1 MTRPIGLL
9 AFVVLAPAV
18 ARADWD
24 APVNLGAPVNSEA
37 DEFGLSL
44 TVDGSV
50 LYFDSDRPGGF
61 GGKDLYR
68 SERAGAA
75 WGAPEN
81 LGAVVNSPL
90 REYCPAVSPNGDEL
104 IFTTEGWN
112 LHTSQLVAGEW
123 QAPVP
128 IGTPVNSSF
137 QEWAARFK
145 AGDAIAF
152 TAFERTGGSGG
163 HDVWTSQRIAGIW
176 QGPSALNLNTVAHEY
191 APFVA
196 AGGDSMYLVV
206 DGDIHVSHWTG
217 STWTAPA
224 PIPGAVNHPS
234 AYETSPV
241 LSADGDTLYFASE
254 RAGGLGGY
262 DFWYSVWT
270 AGAVDVPAAAPGT
283 FTLAQNEPNPF
294 NPATTIRFQLA
305 EPDRVRLAIYDVA
318 GRLVR
323 TLVDAPVGT
332 EAMRIAWDGRDDLGA
347 EVPSG
352 TYLYRLQTSRESR
365 TKKLSLVK

>member
-1 MTRPIGLL
+1 MKRPFGLL

-24 APVNLGAPVNSEA
+24 IPVNLGAPVNSEA

-44 TVDGSV
+44 TSDGSV
-50 LYFDSDRPGGF
+50 LYFDSDRAGGF

-68 SERAGAA
+68 ADRAGAT
-75 WGAPEN
+75 WGVPEN
-81 LGAVVNSPL
+81 LGGAVNTPL
-90 REYCPAVSPNGDEL
+90 REYCPAISPDGQEL

-123 QAPVP
+123 QAPLPV
-128 IGTPVNSSF
+128 GTAVNSIF
-137 QEWAARFK
+137 QEWAARFT

-152 TAFERTGGSGG
+152 TAFERTGASGG
-163 HDVWTSQRIAGIW
+163 HDVWTSQRVAGVW
-176 QGPSALNLNTVAHEY
+176 QAPAALNLNTPAHEY

-206 DGDIHVSHWTG
+206 DGDIHVSYWTG
-217 STWTAPA
+217 SSWTAPA

-254 RAGGLGGY
+254 RVGGLGGY

-270 AGAVDVPAAAPGT
+270 AGTVDVPAAAPGS
-283 FTLAQNEPNPF
+283 LALQQNKPNPF

-305 EPDRVRLAIYDVA
+305 EPDRARLAIYDVA
-318 GRLVR
+318 GRLIR
-323 TLVDAPVGT
+323 TLVDARLGT
-332 EAMRIAWDGRDDLGA
+332 EAMSIAWDGRDDLGA
-347 EVPSG
+347 VVPSG

-365 TKKLSLVK
+365 TKKLNLVK